1 MRLDLKSSLASLF
14 MLCLISGCATPR
26 TEFSTFAQA
35 GGSYAVAVDKLLV
48 AAGTA
53 QVDSTSWSM
62 VAEKEDTGMDEKN
75 YKERNKADLDRLQVI
90 ERLRRHTRLLGQYF
104 GMLEALAT
112 SDAPQQTKGAIQGI
126 IKGLQGLNLQ
136 LPQNVDAL
144 PAMGNI
150 VVDLKIR
157 QALQEELNNRKETIR
172 KELFLQEQL
181 LKNLRKQ
188 ITFALESQKQ
198 KQEYTLVVEPLVNK
212 IKLTN
217 PEKWVATRHKVV
229 YMSATVEELDQAS
242 QAATKLREA
251 FEGLLSGEMTIGR
264 LNALI
269 YDIQALLSIA
279 EAIKS

>member
-1 MRLDLKSSLASLF
+1 M
-14 MLCLISGCATPR
+14 
-26 TEFSTFAQA
+26 
-35 GGSYAVAVDKLLV
+35 
-48 AAGTA
+48 
-53 QVDSTSWSM
+53 
-62 VAEKEDTGMDEKN
+62 
-75 YKERNKADLDRLQVI
+75 
-90 ERLRRHTRLLGQYF
+90 
-104 GMLEALAT
+104 
-112 SDAPQQTKGAIQGI
+112 
-126 IKGLQGLNLQ
+126 KGLQGLNLQ

>member
-1 MRLDLKSSLASLF
+1 MRLDLKSFLASLF
-14 MLCLISGCATPR
+14 MLCLVSGCATPR
-26 TEFSTFAQA
+26 TEFSTFAQV

-48 AAGTA
+48 TAGTA
-53 QVDSTSWSM
+53 QVNSTSWSM
-62 VAEKEDTGMDEKN
+62 VAEKEDTGMDKEN
-75 YKERNKADLDRLQVI
+75 YRERNKADVDRLQVI

-112 SDAPQQTKGAIQGI
+112 SDAPQRTKGALEGI
-126 IKGLQGLNLQ
+126 MKGLQGLNLQ

-150 VVDLKIR
+150 VVDLRIR

-188 ITFALESQKQ
+188 ITFALESQQQ

-212 IKLTN
+212 IKFTN
-217 PEKWVATRHKVV
+217 PEKWVATRHKIV
-229 YMSATVEELDQAS
+229 YMSTTVEELDQAS
-242 QAATKLREA
+242 QTATKLREA